1 MNDLKKLSKKNKYL
15 KGSVELHVVKD
26 KIEYFN
32 RGKDIHTLHKKSIDK
47 IIDSLNSTLI
57 LGINERERINTP
69 IGINAKSLNTSIR
82 KNMSIIKDINFE
94 TSVINGSFIPL
105 SQKSDFDFSIYDKET
120 NYYNFWNY
128 CYGLEAR
135 KKGPEIFKKYF
146 SDSERKKEW
155 EKYMSKYENDKY
167 TKDLIVPSTSF
178 NIIGEIQFGNWA
190 MVYKDMFRLVAAMNK
205 GAKID
210 LYVYICSTGL
220 LKTLLSDQ
228 IVYLDK
234 AIKEFKE
241 NVNNHNITVPIMI
254 IPIDIDENSFTENNY
269 KNAFNSVHTMINEYN
284 DDVEELIKLQEEKK
298 AYENSIDIEIIKP
311 VKNMDDISNKIDIL
325 KKEMHKKI
333 TIINEYLYNPFE

>member
-1 MNDLKKLSKKNKYL
+1 MNNLKKLSKKNKYL
-15 KGSVELHVVKD
+15 KGSVELHVVQE
-26 KIEYFN
+26 KIRYFN
-32 RGKDIHTLHKKSIDK
+32 RGEDIYTLHKKSIDQ

-57 LGINERERINTP
+57 LGINEREKDNAP
-69 IGINAKSLNTSIR
+69 IGINAESLNISIR

-135 KKGPEIFKKYF
+135 KKGPEIFEKYF

-155 EKYMSKYENDKY
+155 KKYMSKYENDKY
-167 TKDLIVPSTSF
+167 TKDLIAPSTSF

-190 MVYKDMFRLVAAMNK
+190 LLYKDMFRLVAAMNK

-220 LKTLLSDQ
+220 LKTLLSNG
-228 IVYLDK
+228 IVHLDK

-254 IPIDIDENSFTENNY
+254 IPIDIDENSFTETNY
-269 KNAFNSVHTMINEYN
+269 KDTFDSMHTMINAYN
-284 DDVEELIKLQEEKK
+284 DDFEELIKLQEEKE
-298 AYENSIDIEIIKP
+298 AYENSIDMEIIKP
-311 VKNMDDISNKIDIL
+311 VKNMDDISNKINIL

>member
-1 MNDLKKLSKKNKYL
+1 
-15 KGSVELHVVKD
+15 
-26 KIEYFN
+26 
-32 RGKDIHTLHKKSIDK
+32 
-47 IIDSLNSTLI
+47 
-57 LGINERERINTP
+57 
-69 IGINAKSLNTSIR
+69 
-82 KNMSIIKDINFE
+82 MSIIKDINFE

-135 KKGPEIFKKYF
+135 KKGPEIFEKYF

-155 EKYMSKYENDKY
+155 ERYMSKYENDKY

-190 MVYKDMFRLVAAMNK
+190 MLYKDMFRLVAAMNK

-241 NVNNHNITVPIMI
+241 NVNNHNITVPVMI

-269 KNAFNSVHTMINEYN
+269 KNAFDAVHTMINEYN
-284 DDVEELIKLQEEKK
+284 DDFEELIKLQEEKE
-298 AYENSIDIEIIKP
+298 AYENSIDMEIIKP
-311 VKNMDDISNKIDIL
+311 VKKH
-325 KKEMHKKI
+325 E
-333 TIINEYLYNPFE
+333 